1 MLKANCIKK
10 KIQIPSTG
18 DYVKFTAG
26 VKSSML
32 SVIDKFRQSP
42 SLAKYRELQDTGQDQ
57 YNRYTVR
64 YLTDTQ
70 SINRLLM
77 SSQCTEIT
85 LCKGK
90 EKGDFFLHTQLDTE
104 S

>member
-42 SLAKYRELQDTGQDQ
+42 SLAKYRELQDTGQDA
-57 YNRYTVR
+57 V
-64 YLTDTQ
+64 
-70 SINRLLM
+70 
-77 SSQCTEIT
+77 
-85 LCKGK
+85 
-90 EKGDFFLHTQLDTE
+90 LDY
-104 S
+104 SLQ